1 MHHILLAAQPTAL
14 LTEVPAPDQPL
25 GQGVISTLAYFVL
38 SMAIFGIGFI
48 VQDLLTPGKFRKQ
61 VFVDNLPN
69 ACVLAGS
76 QAIAI
81 GIVLAAAIS
90 TSPTDLQGLIA
101 TAVYGT
107 VGLALQTIFLV
118 LLEWLNPEKFRY
130 VVEDTKLRPS
140 VLLSGIILIVVG
152 VINAACLL

>member
-1 MHHILLAAQPTAL
+1 MYHILLAAQPTAL

-90 TSPTDLQGLIA
+90 TSPTDFIA

-107 VGLALQTIFLV
+107 VGLVLQTIFLV

>member
-1 MHHILLAAQPTAL
+1 MYHILLAAQPTAL
-14 LTEVPAPDQPL
+14 LTDVPTPDQPL

-48 VQDLLTPGKFRKQ
+48 IQDLLTPGKFRKQ

-81 GIVLAAAIS
+81 GS
-90 TSPTDLQGLIA
+90 
-101 TAVYGT
+101 AVYGT
-107 VGLALQTIFLV
+107 VGLVLQTIFLV

>member
-14 LTEVPAPDQPL
+14 LTEVPTPDQPL

-38 SMAIFGIGFI
+38 SMTIFGIGFI

-90 TSPTDLQGLIA
+90 TSPTDLVAGLIA

-107 VGLALQTIFLV
+107 VGLVLQTIFLM
-118 LLEWLNPEKFRY
+118 
-130 VVEDTKLRPS
+130 VEPGKIPLRGRRHQITAIS
-140 VLLSGIILIVVG
+140 
-152 VINAACLL
+152 AAQRHHSHRRGSH

>member
-14 LTEVPAPDQPL
+14 LTDVPAPDQPL

-48 VQDLLTPGKFRKQ
+48 IQDLLTPGKFRKQ

-81 GIVLAAAIS
+81 GIVL
-90 TSPTDLQGLIA
+90 
-101 TAVYGT
+101 
-107 VGLALQTIFLV
+107 LAIFLQ
-118 LLEWLNPEKFRY
+118 E
-130 VVEDTKLRPS
+130 TC
-140 VLLSGIILIVVG
+140 G
-152 VINAACLL
+152 VNDSHDDENDAAEQH